1 MVAMVDVLDEVIA
14 LKASAKGFRDDD
26 DWEEALTEL
35 QEAIDLLLD
44 LRAGASPS
52 VASRLATEFADT
64 YGLVGGIEKRWA
76 LQLDGEERRR
86 HLEAS
91 LTAYDEGFSYERDL
105 GPTDANTYN
114 RVNRLVGRVLLD
126 LSVLQN
132 DVKFAEDLRIA
143 EEVLDEQIGSKG
155 RQKDPWAYADLVTVR
170 LLRGKPDALA
180 AYRELDQLHP
190 PRFVYDSMLSTLQPL
205 CDVASDLRPDLVQA
219 VAQLRR
225 SARYSE

>member
-1 MVAMVDVLDEVIA
+1 MVDVLDEVLA
-14 LKASAKGFRDDD
+14 LKASAKSSRDDG
-26 DWEEALTEL
+26 DWEGALTDL
-35 QEAIDLLLD
+35 QEAIGILLD
-44 LRAGASPS
+44 LKAEVSPS

-64 YGLVGGIEKRWA
+64 YGLIGGIEKRWA

-91 LTAYDEGFSYERDL
+91 LAAYDKGFSYEHDL
-105 GPTDANTYN
+105 GPNDANTYN

-126 LSVLQN
+126 TRVLQN
-132 DVKFAEDLRIA
+132 DAKFTEDLRIA
-143 EEVLDEQIGSKG
+143 EKVLYEQIGSGG
-155 RQKDPWAYADLVTVR
+155 RQKDPWAYSDLGTVR

-180 AYRELDQLHP
+180 AYRELDQLRP
-190 PRFVYDSMLSTLQPL
+190 PRFVYDSALTTLQPL

-225 SARYSE
+225 SSRYSE